1 MTVTTTE
8 PASAPEQTTPT
19 MHCRVCRAEVPTA
32 AFCGSCGA
40 HLYHLPGNGPDW
52 LRVHAYAAAP
62 EEQML
67 RSSVVTTLFP
77 HLPPRS
83 RSAFRA
89 GLAALVLVLVALALQ
104 HWQAALIA
112 VSAFGV
118 PLIFQFYV
126 QQCHAYRD
134 LRPWR
139 LLLPLLI
146 GAGLGV
152 AWALLTGPL
161 LAGSSLKT
169 LSFHESAMMR
179 IWEGLAVQVGG
190 AILMLVPAVLL
201 RVLRPPTR
209 ESLDGFLIGAAGAIA
224 YTAAATLTRAAPQL
238 ATGLV
243 AHDRTAGSLLV
254 QAGITGIAMPVTAAA
269 AGGIV
274 GAAIWFARRTDP
286 SRQPGWPD
294 RGVVLPALAV
304 VVAIYVAV
312 GLVDISRLP
321 QGVQLGL
328 QLLLAA
334 FAVLALR
341 STVHMALLH
350 EAPDVTERQPLL
362 CAHCRHVV
370 PDMAFCPNCGIA
382 ARASS
387 RSSRDARRAA
397 GANRLDDGQFVGDP
411 QAAALFPGYAVPG
424 GAYAAPL
431 MRDTSHTRLLLSVGT
446 ALAVVVAVIGTI
458 SVSVTPAPVRY
469 ACPPD
474 CGRPPIGPPVGD
486 SPGQAAAAEPN
497 AEPSAPLVPVHA
509 YPRFTSADG
518 KFSVAYLPAAK
529 ITKASDGVI
538 LSYPGFDGEIRL
550 FEMPARN
557 RTPLQVVKDYIQQ
570 RYPNAESG
578 YEIPNAMV
586 GYEPGYGEVDD
597 VSPDNPDA
605 TYSKGR
611 LVVMTAVKNGLALV
625 ATAEGPMVE
634 FTPRNSAH
642 PSGVNLEIAQV
653 LGNSV
658 NSFTW
663 NEEALSK

>member
-1 MTVTTTE
+1 MTTTE
-8 PASAPEQTTPT
+8 PASAPEQAQPT

-52 LRVHAYAAAP
+52 LRIRAYAAAP

-77 HLPPRS
+77 HLTPRS
-83 RSAFRA
+83 RPAFRA
-89 GLAALVLVLVALALQ
+89 GLAGLVLVLIALALQ
-104 HWQAALIA
+104 HWQAALIG
-112 VSAFGV
+112 VSALAV
-118 PLIFQFYV
+118 PLIFQFYL
-126 QQCHAYRD
+126 QRCHAYRD
-134 LRPWR
+134 LRTWR
-139 LLLPLLI
+139 LLLTAI
-146 GAGLGV
+146 TGAGLGV

-161 LAGSSLKT
+161 LAGSFLKT
-169 LSFHESAMMR
+169 NGIEHPATLR
-179 IWEGLAVQVGG
+179 IWEGVGVAVGG

-201 RVLRPPTR
+201 RALRPPTR
-209 ESLDGFLIGAAGAIA
+209 ESLDGFLIGAAGALA

-243 AHDRTAGSLLV
+243 ARHRTASSLLV
-254 QAGITGIAMPVTAAA
+254 QAGNNGIAMPVIAAA

-274 GAAIWFARRTDP
+274 GAALWFVRRTDL
-286 SRQPGWPD
+286 SRQPG
-294 RGVVLPALAV
+294 RAAGGAVLPALVV

-312 GLVDISRLP
+312 GLVDVSRLP
-321 QGVQLGL
+321 QGAQLSL

-334 FAVLALR
+334 FSALALR
-341 STVHMALLH
+341 TTLHLALLH
-350 EAPDVTERQPLL
+350 EAPDVTKREPLL
-362 CAHCRHVV
+362 CSHCRHVV
-370 PDMAFCPNCGIA
+370 PDMAFCPNCGVA
-382 ARASS
+382 TRASS
-387 RSSRDARRAA
+387 RSLRNELRAA
-397 GANRLDDGQFVGDP
+397 GASRLDDGQFVGDP
-411 QAAALFPGYAVPG
+411 QAAALFPGYAVSG

-431 MRDTSHTRLLLSVGT
+431 LRDTSPTRLLLSVGA

-458 SVSVTPAPVRY
+458 SVKVTPAPVRY

-474 CGRPPIGPPVGD
+474 CGRAPIGPPVGD
-486 SPGQAAAAEPN
+486 APGQASASEPPTQ
-497 AEPSAPLVPVHA
+497 PSRPLVPVHA
-509 YPRFTSADG
+509 YPRFASDDG
-518 KFSVAYLPAAK
+518 KFSVAYFRTAK
-529 ITKASDGVI
+529 VTKASDGII
-538 LSYPGFDGEIRL
+538 LSYPGIFDGEIRL
-550 FEMPARN
+550 FETPARN

-570 RYPNAESG
+570 RYPNADSD

-597 VSPDNPDA
+597 VSPDNPYA

-625 ATAEGPMVE
+625 ATAEGPLVK
-634 FTPRNSAH
+634 FTPKNTDH

-663 NEEALSK
+663 NEKSSSQ